1 MKTILI
7 TGGSGDLAVAIKDS
21 FEGGFSI
28 LTPSSKEL
36 DVTNRQSVSDYLENK
51 SVDILINNAGTLHS
65 ATILE
70 SDMVLW
76 ERDIQVNLIG
86 AYYVAKTV
94 LHKNNNAI
102 IINISSTAAFNAY
115 PNWSSY
121 CSSKAAM
128 VTFSKSIAND
138 GFEVYVLCP
147 GAVRTKFR
155 DGLGLD
161 NSNEMPPSSVVKQV
175 KKVLD
180 REYNSGDVIFFRK
193 NEIKIN
199 PTND

>member
-1 MKTILI
+1 MKTLLI
-7 TGGSGDLAVAIKDS
+7 TGGEGDLAVAIKD
-21 FEGGFSI
+21 FFKDNYRV

-36 DVTNRQSVSDYLENK
+36 DVTNRQSVKDYLEDK
-51 SVDILINNAGTLHS
+51 TIDILINNAGTIHS

-70 SDMVLW
+70 SDMELW

-86 AYYVAKTV
+86 AYYVTKTV
-94 LHKNNNAI
+94 LHKNSSAV
-102 IINISSTAAFNAY
+102 IINIASTAAFNAY

-138 GFEVYVLCP
+138 GFNVFVLCP

-161 NSNEMPPSSVVKQV
+161 NSNEMAPSMVVDQV
-175 KKVLD
+175 RKILANG
-180 REYNSGDVIFFRK
+180 YNSGDVVFFRK
-193 NEIKIN
+193 NELKIN
-199 PTND
+199 PFE